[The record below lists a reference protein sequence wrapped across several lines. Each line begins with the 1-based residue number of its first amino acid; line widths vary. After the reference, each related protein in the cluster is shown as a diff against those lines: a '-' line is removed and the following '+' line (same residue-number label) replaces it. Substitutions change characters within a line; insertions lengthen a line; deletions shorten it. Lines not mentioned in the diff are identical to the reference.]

1 MTDIARRNQ
10 PPMLHGTLS
19 TFRRRCGKQSCHC
32 ADGAPHE
39 SPALLYREGGR
50 TKTLTLTRAELAWVQ
65 AAIERY
71 QQASAELEAH
81 ARDGL
86 AALAARRERARR

>member
-1 MTDIARRNQ
+1 MSVIARRND

-19 TFRRRCGKQSCHC
+19 TFRRRCGKQACHC
-32 ADGAPHE
+32 ADGALHE

-50 TKTLTLTRAELAWVQ
+50 TKTLTLSQSELAWVQ

-71 QQASAELEAH
+71 QQANDELEAR

-86 AALAARRERARR
+86 AALAARRERSRR

>member
-1 MTDIARRNQ
+1 MTDIARRNEA
-10 PPMLHGTLS
+10 PMLHGTLS

-32 ADGAPHE
+32 ADGALHE
-39 SPALLYREGGR
+39 SPALLYREQGR
-50 TKTLTLTRAELAWVQ
+50 TKTVTLSQAEQAWVQ

-71 QQASAELEAH
+71 QQASTELEAR

-86 AALAARRERARR
+86 ATLAVRRERSRR

>member
-1 MTDIARRNQ
+1 MADIARRNQ

-19 TFRRRCGKQSCHC
+19 TFRRRCGKPGCHC
-32 ADGAPHE
+32 ADGSLHE
-39 SPALLYREGGR
+39 SPALLYREQGR
-50 TKTLTLTRAELAWVQ
+50 TKTLTLTQAELVWVQ

-71 QQASAELEAH
+71 EQASAELDAR

-86 AALAARRERARR
+86 AALAARRERSRR